1 MKNKNLNPLTIVKRK
16 PALNI
21 EVEGNADISIGKQP
35 TFRAVKKDLKDKIW
49 WAVKSY
55 PYHIHDKGLDLAVIV
70 DFLKRADIRIE
81 LETAR
86 KQTGT
91 YTTYA
96 YVRVSVYEY
105 DFRDSFEYVLDT
117 HHDEE
122 LFLFLNFSNEN
133 DFIKDFEYKRSDYVG
148 LVSDQFDDHNTF
160 EIAFQ
165 IVENAVKFLI
175 DSDED
180 DE

>member
-1 MKNKNLNPLTIVKRK
+1 M
-16 PALNI
+16 
-21 EVEGNADISIGKQP
+21 
-35 TFRAVKKDLKDKIW
+35 
-49 WAVKSY
+49 
-55 PYHIHDKGLDLAVIV
+55 AVIV

-91 YTTYA
+91 YTSYA